1 MINIWLNNHECHQI
15 ETDYN
20 GARLSRDLGQFKLAR
35 KLAAQYHTSYLR
47 KVTETTINSGFN
59 IFSIE
64 NYKNSKNIVTMI
76 SNKRVHVETKFR
88 FERHSNLIFVY
99 YGLILYL
106 LTCFFDE

>member
-20 GARLSRDLGQFKLAR
+20 GARLSRDLGQFKLAK

-59 IFSIE
+59 IFSMFSQAE
-64 NYKNSKNIVTMI
+64 TI
-76 SNKRVHVETKFR
+76 ST
-88 FERHSNLIFVY
+88 ERHQVPTFY
-99 YGLILYL
+99 RA
-106 LTCFFDE
+106 